1 MWNAA
6 GLTKEGANIALT
18 LSINSGISTDS
29 LENFAVVLKYL
40 WDGKHTQHRKRK
52 REQKLFF
59 ANSMSIYWKSES
71 EKSMNL
77 GILPSCIKQDYH
89 S

>member
-18 LSINSGISTDS
+18 LSINSEISTDS

-40 WDGKHTQHRKRK
+40 WDGKHTHHRKRK
-52 REQKLFF
+52 RE
-59 ANSMSIYWKSES
+59 
-71 EKSMNL
+71 
-77 GILPSCIKQDYH
+77 
-89 S
+89 

>member
-40 WDGKHTQHRKRK
+40 WDGKHMQRKKRK
-52 REQKLFF
+52 RE
-59 ANSMSIYWKSES
+59 
-71 EKSMNL
+71 
-77 GILPSCIKQDYH
+77 
-89 S
+89 